1 VIGYIPSPPANGVHL
16 GPFELHFYGLLIA
29 IAVLVAAWLVQRRW
43 ARLGGLPATIV
54 PIAFWAVVGGLIGA
68 RLYSV
73 VTSWQQDTSG
83 DWVQIF
89 EIWNGGLGIW
99 GAVSGGVI
107 AGWLKAR
114 RMHIPLPPLLDVV
127 APALPLAQAIG
138 RWGNYFNQEL
148 FGLPSKLPW
157 AVRITNQVQLS
168 NLAPKYRPPFVDGR
182 FLARTFQPT
191 FLYECIW
198 DLVTFGLLLLI
209 ERKVKLRRGYLFA
222 AYASLYTFGR
232 FFTEYL
238 RIDPAHRYLGLRLN
252 DWTSVG
258 VFVIASAVLVLKGR
272 PPRSRAPV
280 GHFADSGPVDLVGD
294 PLRESVRATE
304 RARLGLPSETG
315 SDQQVAGG
323 PVAVAGGGPEVAA
336 GDESAPGGVA
346 VSGELAVVPEAE
358 ATGEAEAT
366 SGAET
371 TSGAEAMGE
380 SAHTGEAETAD
391 EAEANGEAK
400 PTSEAAQGLE
410 ASGDGGGDAIGV
422 DDGLAPDESA
432 DGRDSVDEAS
442 ALGTEV
448 AETAIAVTVIAD
460 GAQDQDSQS
469 SSRAGL
475 PASASE
481 ALPLG
486 ATEPGPALG
495 TTEAGQPVEEDE
507 IALLDEGVSPGLE
520 QLEEPAEAKA
530 DGPSWP

>member
-1 VIGYIPSPPANGVHL
+1 VIGDIPSPPANGVHL

-182 FLARTFQPT
+182 FLGRTFQPT

-198 DLVTFGLLLLI
+198 DLATFGLLLLI
-209 ERKVKLRRGYLFA
+209 ERRVKLRRGYLFA

-252 DWTSVG
+252 DWTSVA
-258 VFVIASAVLVLKGR
+258 VFVIATAVLVWRGR
-272 PPRSRAPV
+272 PPRSRHAV
-280 GHFADSGPVDLVGD
+280 GHFADSGPVELVGD
-294 PLRESVRATE
+294 PLPEPVRATE
-304 RARLGLPSETG
+304 RARLGLPPGTG
-315 SDQQVAGG
+315 SDQQAVGG
-323 PVAVAGGGPEVAA
+323 PVAVAGSGPEVAA
-336 GDESAPGGVA
+336 GDEPSVGHEPAPRDVA
-346 VSGELAVVPEAE
+346 VNGERAAVPEAE
-358 ATGEAEAT
+358 TGGEPAGVETGGEPAGVETGGEAA
-366 SGAET
+366 G
-371 TSGAEAMGE
+371 GV
-380 SAHTGEAETAD
+380 
-391 EAEANGEAK
+391 
-400 PTSEAAQGLE
+400 E
-410 ASGDGGGDAIGV
+410 ASGDDGGDAVGV
-422 DDGLAPDESA
+422 DHGPAADEGA
-432 DGRDSVDEAS
+432 DRRDTTYD
-442 ALGTEV
+442 V
-448 AETAIAVTVIAD
+448 A
-460 GAQDQDSQS
+460 
-469 SSRAGL
+469 
-475 PASASE
+475 
-481 ALPLG
+481 
-486 ATEPGPALG
+486 ALG
-495 TTEAGQPVEEDE
+495 TTEAARPVVEVEEDE
-507 IALLDEGVSPGLE
+507 IALPDSVSSGPE

-530 DGPSWP
+530 DGPGWP